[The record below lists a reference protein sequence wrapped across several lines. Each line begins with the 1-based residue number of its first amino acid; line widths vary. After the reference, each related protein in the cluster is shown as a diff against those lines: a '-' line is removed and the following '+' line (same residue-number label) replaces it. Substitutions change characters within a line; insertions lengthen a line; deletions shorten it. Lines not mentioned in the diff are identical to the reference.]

1 MLSDHM
7 DCLDHPAIRAP
18 VPRSS
23 WALFLDIDGTLIDIA
38 PQPDA
43 VVVPEALIPTLEAA
57 SAWLGDALAVVSGR
71 PLSAIDRLLGPLR
84 LPCASEHGAV
94 VRLHDGTLLSGN
106 KVYSV
111 PAHWRERIRSV
122 TGGWPGIIVGDK
134 TYSVAIH
141 YRQAPERERD
151 VRELANRLV
160 AEDPG
165 FEVLPA
171 SMAYEIRHRSFN
183 KAEAVNRLM
192 AYPPFAG
199 RIPVFVGDDV
209 TDEDGF
215 RAARAMGGL
224 GLHVNASFGGKPSE
238 VRRWLK
244 SFAEESADN
253 RKSRF
258 EGT

>member
-1 MLSDHM
+1 M
-7 DCLDHPAIRAP
+7 DCLDQPAVRAP

-71 PLSAIDRLLGPLR
+71 PLTAIDRLLEPLR
-84 LPCASEHGAV
+84 LPCAAEHGAI
-94 VRLHDGTLLSGN
+94 VRLGDGTLLPAN
-106 KVYSV
+106 RQKAV

-122 TGGWPGIIVGDK
+122 ARCWPGILVGDK
-134 TYSVAIH
+134 TYSIAIH

-151 VRELANRLV
+151 VRELVERTV
-160 AEDPG
+160 AENPD

-171 SMAYEIRHRSFN
+171 SMAYEIRHRTLS
-183 KAEAVNRLM
+183 KESAVRQLM
-192 AYPPFAG
+192 SYPPFAG
-199 RIPVFVGDDV
+199 RVPVFIGDDV

-224 GLHVNASFGGKPSE
+224 GLHVNEFFGSRPSE
-238 VRRWLK
+238 VRRWLQ
-244 SFAEESADN
+244 SF
-253 RKSRF
+253 
-258 EGT
+258 GT